1 MNKKHPEW
9 KRVAMMVGVT
19 AGLCLTAT
27 VTSAAEGGGV
37 RMQPSMPQGMPK
49 IQAMPVQKCMNGFS
63 RAPHAYGYKCI
74 SGIATCTSP
83 FVVQGLQVEGGNHF
97 SYICRDPASI
107 PK

>member
-1 MNKKHPEW
+1 
-9 KRVAMMVGVT
+9 MMIGVT